1 MQFFRP
7 WRSADKS
14 RTRSNRRHRS
24 RERLRTRI
32 EFHRVCICKQATRL
46 WQSREAERQC
56 LPAECWR
63 PRRKRAT
70 KKFAVHPWRYFR
82 EEELSPT
89 NLEDLWSARQLP
101 AHLCVLSSFSEV
113 SSDAAATRLRGRSSF

>member
-1 MQFFRP
+1 M
-7 WRSADKS
+7 
-14 RTRSNRRHRS
+14 
-24 RERLRTRI
+24 LRTRI
-32 EFHRVCICKQATRL
+32 EFHRVCTCNQATRL

-70 KKFAVHPWRYFR
+70 KKFAAHQRLCFR

-89 NLEDLWSARQLP
+89 NLEDLWSDRRLQAG
-101 AHLCVLSSFSEV
+101 LCVLSSFSEV
-113 SSDAAATRLRGRSSF
+113 SSDSAATRLRGRSSF